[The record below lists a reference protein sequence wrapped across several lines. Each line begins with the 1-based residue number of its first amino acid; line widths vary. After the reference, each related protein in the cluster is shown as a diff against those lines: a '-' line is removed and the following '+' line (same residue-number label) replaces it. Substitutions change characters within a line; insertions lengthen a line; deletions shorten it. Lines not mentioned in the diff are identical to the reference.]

1 MLKGRGWKEEY
12 CWCLKV
18 LDRRIEVV
26 LVVHVVRV
34 YISGGALKRT
44 IGVSKVLMSFSV
56 QVERYTM
63 KAKKRMHEIASHM
76 II

>member
-1 MLKGRGWKEEY
+1 MIVELKW
-12 CWCLKV
+12 
-18 LDRRIEVV
+18 V

-44 IGVSKVLMSFSV
+44 IGVSKVLLSFSV

-63 KAKKRMHEIASHM
+63 KAKKIMRETKQLTI
-76 II
+76 